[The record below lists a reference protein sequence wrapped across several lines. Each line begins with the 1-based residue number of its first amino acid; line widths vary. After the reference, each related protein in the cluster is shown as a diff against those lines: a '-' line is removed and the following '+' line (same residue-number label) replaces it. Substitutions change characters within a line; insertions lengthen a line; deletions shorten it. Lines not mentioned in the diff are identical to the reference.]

1 MIDLRINIFQQSCDK
16 EQKRDVF
23 IQRERCDEMD
33 FVNKASTDWSIT
45 SSWKPDSCGE
55 KVTLVPDKFKL
66 GRFEA
71 AEIYSSVIDAHLSKV
86 GISSHQLN
94 ILSTFTADESRR
106 IRIALDVG
114 FAPNE
119 AALGSLGVLH
129 QLPNPKLKT
138 GFAA

>member
-1 MIDLRINIFQQSCDK
+1 MIDLRINMFQQSCDK

-45 SSWKPDSCGE
+45 SSWKRDSCGE

-66 GRFEA
+66 GRFDA

-94 ILSTFTADESRR
+94 ILSTLTADESRR
-106 IRIALDVG
+106 IWIALLVG
-114 FAPNE
+114 FAPNKP
-119 AALGSLGVLH
+119 ALV
-129 QLPNPKLKT
+129 QLRGPAPAT
-138 GFAA
+138 